1 MATFSL
7 NVVVLQSMAK
17 GGKRTG
23 AGRPR
28 RDPSERTVKTS
39 VSLDP
44 RVLQLIDSYASREK
58 LSRTAA
64 IETLVQLGIERTS
77 V

>member
-1 MATFSL
+1 
-7 NVVVLQSMAK
+7 MAK
-17 GGKRTG
+17 GGKRIG
-23 AGRPR
+23 AGRPK